1 MKQPFSPL
9 LLVCAIAM
17 SACAQTDTHQ
27 LDLLKDYDHD
37 IWSGPDG
44 WSNSQWQW
52 KKILRW
58 DRECD
63 YVADVETYDLEQ
75 QGQLVT
81 VMCVPGA
88 YQPTYTLYTYQA
100 DDHYV
105 RQLELG
111 DPNSTDDPKKV
122 IGRLHYNKALHQLA
136 ITSLSRGAG
145 DCGVYRV
152 FQLGD
157 AKTPARLLERRE
169 RSCSD
174 QPLSN
179 DKASKEAVYDPT
191 QWPLIK

>member
-17 SACAQTDTHQ
+17 SACAQTDTRQ

-44 WSNSQWQW
+44 WSDSQWQW

-111 DPNSTDDPKKV
+111 DPNSTDDPKKA
-122 IGRLHYNKALHQLA
+122 IGRLHYDEALHQLS

-145 DCGVYRV
+145 DCGVHRV

-157 AKTPARLLERRE
+157 ARTPVRLLERRE
-169 RSCSD
+169 RSCSE
-174 QPLSN
+174 QALPN
-179 DKASKEAVYDPT
+179 DKASKEAIFDPT